1 MRVAA
6 AFCLLAVTLPA
17 AKYTHYVMMLRF
29 VVVSA
34 LLLEAFGVD
43 NLSVQDGQTVFGAGD
58 SITLSWDIGSRGSP
72 HDFSALVAHDTFGDG
87 SCGPFLLSVPLQEDG
102 GSDV

>member
-17 AKYTHYVMMLRF
+17 VKYTHYVMMLRF

-58 SITLSWDIGSRGSP
+58 SITLSWDISR
-72 HDFSALVAHDTFGDG
+72 AR
-87 SCGPFLLSVPLQEDG
+87 
-102 GSDV
+102 